1 MIVVLRQLV
10 LEDEDYA
17 CEAMELFDE
26 LLECEVAILAPHI
39 ASVVSFLLE
48 VGNIHA
54 CMYVWCG
61 LYIRMPF
68 STAVAVAAYPYSMCA
83 SCISELSL
91 SQPPPP
97 CRWLVAHHS
106 LPFCVSAIA
115 QSRLPS
121 MIVQ

>member
-1 MIVVLRQLV
+1 MVIVVLRQLV

-54 CMYVWCG
+54 CTCG
-61 LYIRMPF
+61 VVCTLR
-68 STAVAVAAYPYSMCA
+68 YPSV
-83 SCISELSL
+83 L
-91 SQPPPP
+91 Q
-97 CRWLVAHHS
+97 
-106 LPFCVSAIA
+106 
-115 QSRLPS
+115 
-121 MIVQ
+121 